1 MKIQIDD
8 QIHDIDEESLRL
20 WLRVGSIPVGTYVL
34 SDTLTGGKWIPIHEL
49 DWANEHNWTQAT
61 DESHPFKREFEKERQ
76 FLFYQRRLPIV
87 TLVLI
92 TLNTI
97 AFILLDQFVGRSQD
111 VANLIRFGAYS
122 YPLIVQNG
130 EYWRLITN
138 TFLHIGSF
146 HFLLNMGI
154 LFILGNL
161 LEGLYGKSRFIILYL
176 ISAVGG
182 SLASLIFV
190 RTAIGAGASGAIF
203 GLMGVVVALGLQHKD
218 RLPLRRGRVF
228 GLRLLP
234 FIVLDVVLGFIIPHI
249 NIAAHLGGLLVGFSV
264 GLVLPPAIYAD
275 GERESY
281 GVKAAAAVFVGLT
294 VLSGAVTIQ
303 RYFGRSDVAER
314 RVNDRFPSA
323 SPSAELS
330 EYIERIEE
338 TVRSRGYTRELYGL
352 LERMYWDALRT
363 DPENSSWVRKLQ
375 EFYERALL
383 EEPNDSN
390 WNEGVVRL
398 YLYQVEVVGQRS
410 ETEYLSDYIG
420 LGEKVIRER
429 GYHQNLYRNLE
440 FYYTRGKE
448 LNPIRVSDWNDDLE
462 KLYREAI
469 VGDPEYA
476 NWYNNLAWLYVEQR
490 SNSGQAV
497 ELARQAVKRD
507 AKNPTM
513 LDTLAWAYLQNGQFR
528 KSLRTFEQVLSI
540 RSDTDE
546 NKLARDSSWDGVS
559 EWVKTE
565 VSLSN
570 SGEHAQ
576 NFEKFYAYMSRQF
589 TNRPVEQAKLDV
601 VFEQFQANHY

>member
-8 QIHDIDEESLRL
+8 QIRDIDEETLRL
-20 WLRVGSIPVGTYVL
+20 WLRVGSIPGGTYVL
-34 SDTLTGGKWIPIHEL
+34 SETLTGGKWMPIHEL
-49 DWANEHNWTQAT
+49 DWTNEQDRTQAT
-61 DESHPFKREFEKERQ
+61 GESHPFRREFEKEKQ
-76 FLFYQRRLPIV
+76 FLSYQRRLPIV

-92 TLNTI
+92 TLNAIT
-97 AFILLDQFVGRSQD
+97 FILLDQFVGRSQD

-161 LEGLYGKSRFIILYL
+161 LEGLYGRSRFIILYL
-176 ISAVGG
+176 ISAIGG

-190 RTAIGAGASGAIF
+190 RAAIGAGASGAIF
-203 GLMGVVVALGLQHKD
+203 GLMGVVVALGLRHKD

-228 GLRLLP
+228 GMRLLP

-249 NIAAHLGGLLVGFSV
+249 NIAAHLGGLLIGFTA

-303 RYFGRSDVAER
+303 RFFDRTEIAER
-314 RVNDRFPSA
+314 RANDGFRSLPPS
-323 SPSAELS
+323 SELR
-330 EYIERIEE
+330 EYIERIEQ
-338 TVRSRGYTRELYGL
+338 TLRSRGYTRELYGL
-352 LERMYWDALRT
+352 LERLYWEMLRT
-363 DPENSSWVRKLQ
+363 DPEDSSWDQKFR

-383 EEPNDSN
+383 EEPYHSN
-390 WNEGVVRL
+390 WNDGLRRL

-410 ETEYLSDYIG
+410 ETEYLPGYIG
-420 LGEKVIRER
+420 LCKKVIRKK
-429 GYHQNLYRNLE
+429 GYHQSLYRNLE
-440 FYYTRGKE
+440 FFYRRGKT
-448 LNPIRVSDWNDDLE
+448 LTPDKTSDWDSNLE
-462 KLYREAI
+462 KLYRKAI
-469 VGDPEYA
+469 VGDPEFAY
-476 NWYNNLAWLYVEQR
+476 WYNNLAWLYVEQEE
-490 SNSGQAV
+490 NPAQAV
-497 ELARQAVKRD
+497 ELARQAIKHD
-507 AKNPTM
+507 STNPTM

-528 KSLRTFEQVLSI
+528 QSLRTFEQVLSI

-546 NKLARDSSWDGVS
+546 NRDARESSWKGVS
-559 EWVKTE
+559 EWVQTR
-565 VSLSN
+565 VSPSK
-570 SGEHAQ
+570 SAEHAQ
-576 NFEKFYAYMSRQF
+576 NFEKFYVYMSRQF
-589 TNRPVEQAKLDV
+589 TNRPEEQAKLEV
-601 VFEQFQANHY
+601 AFENFQTNHY

>member
-8 QIHDIDEESLRL
+8 QIHDIDEETFRL
-20 WLRVGSIPVGTYVL
+20 WLRVGSIPVGTFIQ
-34 SDTLTGGKWIPIHEL
+34 SETLTGGRWTPIHEL
-49 DWANEHNWTQAT
+49 DWSNEQDRTQAT
-61 DESHPFKREFEKERQ
+61 DESHPFRREFEKEKQ
-76 FLFYQRRLPIV
+76 FLSYQRRLPIV

-92 TLNTI
+92 SLNTI
-97 AFILLDQFVGRSQD
+97 IFILLDQFVGRSQD

-161 LEGLYGKSRFIILYL
+161 LEGLYGRSRFIILYL
-176 ISAVGG
+176 ISAIGG

-190 RTAIGAGASGAIF
+190 RAAIGAGASGAIF
-203 GLMGVVVALGLQHKD
+203 GLMGVVVALGLQHRD

-303 RYFGRSDVAER
+303 RYFDRSGIAER
-314 RVNDRFPSA
+314 RANDGIRSTN
-323 SPSAELS
+323 PSAELS
-330 EYIERIEE
+330 EYIDRIEE

-363 DPENSSWVRKLQ
+363 DPENPSWVQRLQ

-390 WNEGVVRL
+390 WNEGFVRL
-398 YLYQVEVVGQRS
+398 YLYQVEIVGQRS

-420 LGEKVIRER
+420 RCVKVKRKK
-429 GYHQNLYRNLE
+429 GYHENLYRNLE
-440 FYYTRGKE
+440 FFYTRGKE
-448 LNPIRVSDWNDDLE
+448 LNPDQISGWNDDLE

-469 VGDPEYA
+469 TGDPEYA
-476 NWYNNLAWLYVEQR
+476 NWYNNLAWLYVEQK
-490 SNSGQAV
+490 SNSERAV

-513 LDTLAWAYLQNGQFR
+513 LDTLAWAYLQNAQYR
-528 KSLRTFEQVLSI
+528 KSLRTFEQVLAI
-540 RSDTDE
+540 RSDTNEDQ
-546 NKLARDSSWDGVS
+546 LARESSWDGVS
-559 EWVKTE
+559 EWVRAE
-565 VSLSN
+565 VSPSE
-570 SGEHAQ
+570 SAEHAQ
-576 NFEKFYAYMSRQF
+576 DFEKFYAYMSRQF
-589 TNRPVEQAKLDV
+589 TNRPAEQAKLDV
-601 VFEQFQANHY
+601 AFEQFQANHH

>member
-8 QIHDIDEESLRL
+8 QIHDIDEETLRL

-34 SDTLTGGKWIPIHEL
+34 SETLTGGKWMPIHEL
-49 DWANEHNWTQAT
+49 DWINEQSRTEAT
-61 DESHPFKREFEKERQ
+61 DESHPFRREFEKEKQ
-76 FLFYQRRLPIV
+76 FLSYQRRLPIV

-111 VANLIRFGAYS
+111 VANLLRFGAYS
-122 YPLIVQNG
+122 YPLIVENG

-161 LEGLYGKSRFIILYL
+161 LEGLYGRSRFIILYL
-176 ISAVGG
+176 VSAIGG
-182 SLASLIFV
+182 SLVSLIFV
-190 RTAIGAGASGAIF
+190 RVAIGAGASGAIF
-203 GLMGVVVALGLQHKD
+203 GLMGVVVALGLRHKD

-228 GLRLLP
+228 GMRLLP

-249 NIAAHLGGLLVGFSV
+249 NIAAHIGGLGVGFAT
-264 GLVLPPAIYAD
+264 GLILPPAIYAD

-281 GVKAAAAVFVGLT
+281 GVKVTAAVFVGLT
-294 VLSGAVTIQ
+294 VLSGAVTI
-303 RYFGRSDVAER
+303 GRFFDPSQIAER
-314 RVNDRFPSA
+314 RAQDEFRSLPS
-323 SPSAELS
+323 SAELP
-330 EYIERIEE
+330 EYIDRVEQMLHNRD
-338 TVRSRGYTRELYGL
+338 YTRESYSLLAGLYW
-352 LERMYWDALRT
+352 EALRT
-363 DPENSSWVRKLQ
+363 DPENSAWVGKLR

-383 EEPNDSN
+383 EDPEYPN
-390 WNEGVVRL
+390 WNDGFLRL
-398 YLYQVEVVGQRS
+398 YFYQTEVVGQKS
-410 ETEYLSDYIG
+410 ETEVLPDYIE
-420 LGEKVIRER
+420 LCEKAIRKN
-429 GYHQNLYRNLE
+429 GYHQSLYQNLE
-440 FYYTRGKE
+440 YFYTRGKTLDPDQISHWDAE
-448 LNPIRVSDWNDDLE
+448 LE
-462 KLYREAI
+462 KLYRKAI
-469 VGDPEYA
+469 AGDPEHA

-490 SNSGQAV
+490 NNSGQAV

-528 KSLRTFEQVLSI
+528 QSLRTFEQVLSI

-546 NKLARDSSWDGVS
+546 NKHARESSWDGVS
-559 EWVKTE
+559 EWIQAE
-565 VSLSN
+565 VSPSK
-570 SGEHAQ
+570 SAEHAQ

-589 TNRPVEQAKLDV
+589 TNRPEEQAKLDV
-601 VFEQFQANHY
+601 AFEQFQANHN

>member
-8 QIHDIDEESLRL
+8 QIHDIDEETLRL

-34 SDTLTGGKWIPIHEL
+34 SETLTGGAWMPIHEL
-49 DWANEHNWTQAT
+49 DWTNEQSRTEAT
-61 DESHPFKREFEKERQ
+61 DESHPFRREFEKEKQ
-76 FLFYQRRLPIV
+76 FLSYQRRLPIV

-92 TLNTI
+92 SLNTI
-97 AFILLDQFVGRSQD
+97 TFILLDQFVGRSQD

-161 LEGLYGKSRFIILYL
+161 LEGLYGRSRFIILYL
-176 ISAVGG
+176 ISAIGG

-190 RTAIGAGASGAIF
+190 RAAIGAGASGAIF
-203 GLMGVVVALGLQHKD
+203 GLMGVVVALGLRHKD
-218 RLPLRRGRVF
+218 SLPLRRGRVF
-228 GLRLLP
+228 GMRLLP
-234 FIVLDVVLGFIIPHI
+234 FIVLDVALGFIIPHI
-249 NIAAHLGGLLVGFSV
+249 NIAAHLGGLLVGFTT
-264 GLVLPPAIYAD
+264 GLILPPAIYAN
-275 GERESY
+275 GERENY
-281 GVKAAAAVFVGLT
+281 GVKAAAVACVGLT

-303 RYFGRSDVAER
+303 RFFDRSAVAER
-314 RVNDRFPSA
+314 RANDDFRSL
-323 SPSAELS
+323 SPSAELP
-330 EYIERIEE
+330 EYIERIEQ
-338 TVRSRGYTRELYGL
+338 TLRSRGYSRELYGL
-352 LERMYWDALRT
+352 LERLYWDALRT
-363 DPENSSWVRKLQ
+363 DPENLSWVQKLR
-375 EFYERALL
+375 EFYEQALL
-383 EEPNDSN
+383 EEPNYSN
-390 WNEGVVRL
+390 WNESVVRL
-398 YLYQVEVVGQRS
+398 YLYQAEVVGQRS

-420 LGEKVIRER
+420 LCEKVIRKK
-429 GYHQNLYRNLE
+429 GYHQILYRNLE
-440 FYYTRGKE
+440 FFYTRGKA
-448 LNPIRVSDWNDDLE
+448 LNPDQISDWEDDLE

-469 VGDPEYA
+469 IGDPEYA

-490 SNSGQAV
+490 GNSEEAV
-497 ELARQAVKRD
+497 KLARQAVKHD

-540 RSDTDE
+540 RSDSDE

-559 EWVKTE
+559 EWVRTE
-565 VSLSN
+565 VSPSN
-570 SGEHAQ
+570 SAEHAQ

-589 TNRPVEQAKLDV
+589 TNRPEEQAKLEV
-601 VFEQFQANHY
+601 AFEEFQTNHY